1 MCFCSF
7 LAREETILALTLG
20 LCSSTSPGKGWVQ
33 KPQSPNWRMRGSQD
47 FNQQL
52 NIGAMRKLLDHF
64 RSTIIPYF
72 WMKAVARGEWKT
84 VCLFFFYNR
93 PRLKKTFHFFLFCE
107 MTLSQFLLE
116 CFCWQQILL
125 LKNVCWS
132 HFTLSVHTHCSLFI
146 FKKIR
151 QTFKKIC

>member
-64 RSTIIPYF
+64 RSTIKMTRSIYF
-72 WMKAVARGEWKT
+72 EILIVNQSNHKNLIIQKGN
-84 VCLFFFYNR
+84 L
-93 PRLKKTFHFFLFCE
+93 TFSFVITWVSVYWAFITKILCRNKNAKPKYFCFL
-107 MTLSQFLLE
+107 
-116 CFCWQQILL
+116 
-125 LKNVCWS
+125 
-132 HFTLSVHTHCSLFI
+132 
-146 FKKIR
+146 
-151 QTFKKIC
+151 